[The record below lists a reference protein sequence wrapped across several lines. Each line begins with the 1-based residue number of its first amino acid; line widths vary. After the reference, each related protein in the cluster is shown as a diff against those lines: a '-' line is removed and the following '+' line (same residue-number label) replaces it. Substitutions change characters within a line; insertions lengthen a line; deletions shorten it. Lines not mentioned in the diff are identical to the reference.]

1 MKPLLRVVLIVDAL
15 MLLAFGVLFLL
26 TPWASLYD
34 ALQLVQP
41 QPALVGQV
49 FGVVLLGF
57 AWLVARAAF
66 DGAMTAPVG
75 RVAGHVDWI
84 AGVLMLV
91 WLIGLHT
98 PRLTGF
104 GQLVAGGVG
113 VWLILIGFGVARL
126 AGAVRRRDKVLAA
139 EAAAAQREARNVAKR
154 EPRPEPAKH
163 AEPVFAG
170 ATPAAAP
177 AAAAQPVQ
185 REPVA
190 TQPVSQPVSRPMT
203 QPQSQPAPQPVSQ
216 STPQAH
222 YAEPPVAADSDQA
235 RLTAR
240 DEAADPPRPPLHG

>member
-15 MLLAFGVLFLL
+15 MLLGFGVLFLL
-26 TPWASLYD
+26 TPWASLYN

-57 AWLVARAAF
+57 TWLAARAAF

-75 RVAGHVDWI
+75 RVAGHVNWI

-113 VWLILIGFGVARL
+113 VWLILLGFGVARL
-126 AGAVRRRDKVLAA
+126 AGAVRRREKVLAA
-139 EAAAAQREARNVAKR
+139 EAAAAQREARNAAKR
-154 EPRPEPAKH
+154 EPRPAPVTYTEPAFAGAGPLVTPAVVPVVVP
-163 AEPVFAG
+163 AEPVQHE
-170 ATPAAAP
+170 PAP
-177 AAAAQPVQ
+177 
-185 REPVA
+185 
-190 TQPVSQPVSRPMT
+190 TQPVAHA
-203 QPQSQPAPQPVSQ
+203 QSA
-216 STPQAH
+216 QAQ
-222 YAEPPVAADSDQA
+222 AAADSEEA
-235 RLTAR
+235 RLAAR

>member
-15 MLLAFGVLFLL
+15 MLLGFGVLFLL

-75 RVAGHVDWI
+75 RAAGHVNWI
-84 AGVLMLV
+84 AGVLMLI

-126 AGAVRRRDKVLAA
+126 AGAVRRRDKALAI
-139 EAAAAQREARNVAKR
+139 EAAAAQREARNAAKR
-154 EPRPEPAKH
+154 DSRAEPATY

-170 ATPAAAP
+170 ASSSAAVPAAAER
-177 AAAAQPVQ
+177 VQ
-185 REPVA
+185 REPAPAQPV
-190 TQPVSQPVSRPMT
+190 TQP
-203 QPQSQPAPQPVSQ
+203 
-216 STPQAH
+216 H
-222 YAEPPVAADSDQA
+222 YAEPPAAADSEEA
-235 RLTAR
+235 RLAAR
-240 DEAADPPRPPLHG
+240 DEAAGAPRPPLHG

>member
-15 MLLAFGVLFLL
+15 MLLGFGVLFLL

-75 RVAGHVDWI
+75 RAAGHVNWI

-113 VWLILIGFGVARL
+113 VWLILIGFSVARL
-126 AGAVRRRDKVLAA
+126 AGAVRRRDRALAT
-139 EAAAAQREARNVAKR
+139 EAAVAQREARNAAKR
-154 EPRPEPAKH
+154 EPHPEPATY
-163 AEPVFAG
+163 AEPVFAAG
-170 ATPAAAP
+170 ATSAAVPTAAERVPREPAA
-177 AAAAQPVQ
+177 
-185 REPVA
+185 
-190 TQPVSQPVSRPMT
+190 
-203 QPQSQPAPQPVSQ
+203 
-216 STPQAH
+216 QAH
-222 YAEPPVAADSDQA
+222 YAEPPAAADPDQA
-235 RLTAR
+235 RLAAR
-240 DEAADPPRPPLHG
+240 DEAAAAPRPPLHG